1 MKHVKLFE
9 QFVESRHSKIT
20 DGTIL
25 NEGFKNKK
33 DFEKFLEEI
42 DGMGE
47 SQIKKIMGRDYID
60 TPGFYQDEK
69 DEYDGIVDF
78 MTSNMGKSEFEK
90 LKTALF

>member
-9 QFVESRHSKIT
+9 QFFES
-20 DGTIL
+20 L
-25 NEGFKNKK
+25 NEGFKNTK

-60 TPGFYQDEK
+60 TPGFYSDEK
-69 DEYDGIVDF
+69 DDYDGIIDF
-78 MTSNMGKSEFEK
+78 MTSNMSKSELDLMQSKFAKEVK
-90 LKTALF
+90 